1 MASRLARSLASPRYL
16 LLRAG
21 RVTGPRSDPGEGL
34 MRPEVRRKVS
44 LVLSLLG
51 MAAAV
56 EATTAI
62 QLTDADMVADAD
74 LIVTGECQAVQ
85 SDWIGSDLVTI
96 ARVAV
101 GETLKG
107 ESAATVDVVLPGGID
122 LDRKFPIASTW
133 PGAPTMQPGEEVF
146 LFLATADDPG
156 HTHVVG
162 FSQGKFSI
170 QSDARGSKV
179 VSRDLKAIGLLRDG
193 GVTPGDQR

>member
-1 MASRLARSLASPRYL
+1 
-16 LLRAG
+16 
-21 RVTGPRSDPGEGL
+21 
-34 MRPEVRRKVS
+34 MRPELCRRAS
-44 LVLSLLG
+44 LVISLLG

-56 EATTAI
+56 EATTAV
-62 QLTDADMVADAD
+62 QLTDADMVANAD
-74 LIVTGECQAVQ
+74 LIVTGECQGVQ

-133 PGAPTMQPGEEVF
+133 PGAPTILPGEEVF
-146 LFLATADDPG
+146 LFLATGDDPG
-156 HTHVVG
+156 QGHVVG

-170 QSDARGSKV
+170 QSDPRGRRV
-179 VSRDLKAIGLLRDG
+179 VSRNLQELGLLQAG
-193 GVTPGDQR
+193 TVKPGDQRSAPLAEFTTRIRALVNAERTDRGNPR

>member
-1 MASRLARSLASPRYL
+1 
-16 LLRAG
+16 
-21 RVTGPRSDPGEGL
+21 
-34 MRPEVRRKVS
+34 MRPQLCRRAS

-56 EATTAI
+56 EATTAV
-62 QLTDADMVADAD
+62 QLTDAAMVANAD
-74 LIVTGECQAVQ
+74 LIVTGECQGVQ

-146 LFLATADDPG
+146 LFLATGDESGQA
-156 HTHVVG
+156 HVVG

-170 QSDARGSKV
+170 QSDPRGRKV

-193 GVTPGDQR
+193 AVTPGDQRSAPLVEFTSNIRALIDAERSNRALDPR